1 MKQIYKNYFQKS
13 KVFLYPLLEISKG
26 VNFVPFN
33 THISFL
39 NSIDNYHLD
48 TYKYFCLYHI
58 PCEVTEEAN
67 FKNWKVFEGLYL
79 KEHNLF
85 EEKFNIDSRLRLYMF
100 DFSVFKKDLKF
111 FRDGKYSQFSE
122 YSKKRILDFF
132 GKKGTIAEYVESY
145 LYPEH
150 YYEVYSELLNVP
162 IELLEEIRE
171 LCDKPNQKLE
181 NFEKKSLQLE
191 LFK

>member
-1 MKQIYKNYFQKS
+1 MKQIYRNYFQKS
-13 KVFLYPLLEISKG
+13 KVFLYPLLEIPKG
-26 VNFVPFN
+26 VKFVPFN
-33 THISFL
+33 TYTTFL
-39 NSIDNYHLD
+39 NSIDNFHEF

-58 PCEVTEEAN
+58 PCEVDEQAN
-67 FKNWKVFEGLYL
+67 FKNWQVFEGLYL

-85 EEKFNIDSRLRLYMF
+85 EEKFHIDSRLRLYMY
-100 DFSVFKKDLKF
+100 DFSVFKKDLQS

-132 GKKGTIAEYVESY
+132 GKKGNIAKYVESY

-150 YYEVYSELLNVP
+150 YYEIYSELLNVP
-162 IELLEEIRE
+162 IELLEETGE
-171 LCDKPNQKLE
+171 LCDKPDIKLE